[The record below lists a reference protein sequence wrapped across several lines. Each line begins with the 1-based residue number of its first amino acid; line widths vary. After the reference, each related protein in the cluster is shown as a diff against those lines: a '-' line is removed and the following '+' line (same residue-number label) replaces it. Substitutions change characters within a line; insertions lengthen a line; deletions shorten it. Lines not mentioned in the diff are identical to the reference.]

1 MNAIGVT
8 AALSG
13 APSPSGALHSL
24 WAIAARPAVFWITP
38 AEPTEE
44 SATAVEVPVARLVD
58 ATESDANLA
67 LEKYGVR
74 GECHSDQGR
83 GATFEEN
90 EFEKL

>member
-8 AALSG
+8 TALSG
-13 APSPSGALHSL
+13 APSASGALHSL
-24 WAIAARPAVFWITP
+24 RTIGARPAVFRITP
-38 AEPTEE
+38 AEPAEE
-44 SATAVEVPVARLVD
+44 SAAAVEVPVARLVD

-67 LEKYGVR
+67 LEKRRVR
-74 GECHSDQGR
+74 TECHSDQCR